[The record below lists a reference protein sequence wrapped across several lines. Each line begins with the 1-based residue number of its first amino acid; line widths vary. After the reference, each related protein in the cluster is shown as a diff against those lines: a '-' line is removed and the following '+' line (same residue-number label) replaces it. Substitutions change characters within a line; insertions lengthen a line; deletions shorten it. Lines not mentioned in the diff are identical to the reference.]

1 MRYTISIKRA
11 LRLTVVL
18 ALIGCADATTQSS
31 FQDTNYPAPP
41 EYLAF
46 NPQPEAKNKRQMVV
60 TSHPLATKAALDIL
74 ARGGNAMD
82 AAIAAQAMLT
92 VVEPYASGIGGGGFL
107 MYYDP
112 ATKKTILY
120 DGREV
125 ASQAATPNKF
135 LDKNGK
141 PLPFYAAVTGAGSVG
156 VPGLLAMLD
165 FAHKSHGKLQWHD
178 LFIDAAQTAEEGFVV
193 NERLATLVK
202 TDPYL
207 ASNLGAQQVYFPGG
221 NRIKTGETLHNPALA
236 ETLRRVAINGPRE
249 VYANFIT
256 DRIMAALNNHST
268 FPSRMTIND
277 FVDYKALR
285 RTATCGKYRVWTICS
300 ASPPS
305 SGGITMLQTLKL
317 LEKYNLAELGKD
329 NPQSYF
335 LITEASKLAF
345 ADRDAYIADPQFV
358 KINYSKLLDKRYL
371 EERGKIINQ
380 NKSLGTARP
389 GKPDASFEQYAAVAQ
404 PNQANSTTH
413 ISVVDSAGRA
423 ISLTSSL
430 EDAWGSRIVVDGFTL
445 NSQLTDFAFE
455 PQKNGKPVANR
466 VEAGKRPRSSMSPTF
481 VFDKNGQL
489 QYILGTPGG
498 SRIIPYTVQAVVA
511 LLDWKQSA
519 GQVVTA
525 GHVVNRNGTTELE
538 AGGRVAP
545 EIAAALR
552 ARGQEVVFTSLPSG
566 MNIIERTK
574 DGWVGA
580 TDPRREGL
588 AAGQ

>member
-1 MRYTISIKRA
+1 MQYNKSIK
-11 LRLTVVL
+11 TVFCLAVIL
-18 ALIGCADATTQSS
+18 ALLGCTDGGSS
-31 FQDTNYPAPP
+31 GNLTAAHYPIP
-41 EYLAF
+41 EDYNAY

-305 SGGITMLQTLKL
+305 SGGIAMLQTLKL

-430 EDAWGSRIVVDGFTL
+430 EDAWGSRIVVDGFAL

>member
-1 MRYTISIKRA
+1 MRYTTSMKTA
-11 LRLTVVL
+11 LLLTVVL
-18 ALIGCADATTQSS
+18 TFFGCADANTHASL
-31 FQDTNYPAPP
+31 DEADYPTPP
-41 EYLAF
+41 EYIAF
-46 NPQPEAKNKRQMVV
+46 NPHPEAKNKHQMVV

-74 ARGGNAMD
+74 ARGGNAVD

-112 ATKKTILY
+112 KTKKTVLY

-125 ASQAATPNKF
+125 ASQTSTPTKF

-156 VPGLLAMLD
+156 VPGLLAMLELT
-165 FAHKSHGKLQWHD
+165 HKSHGKLQWHD
-178 LFIDAAQTAEEGFVV
+178 LFIDAAHTAEGGFVV
-193 NERLATLVK
+193 NERLATLIK
-202 TDPYL
+202 NDPYL
-207 ASNLGAQQVYFPGG
+207 ANNPGARQVYFPGG
-221 NRIKTGETLHNPALA
+221 SRVRTGETLRNPALA

-256 DRIMAALNNHST
+256 DRIMAALKNNPS
-268 FPSRMTIND
+268 FPSQMTIND
-277 FVDYKALR
+277 FMNYKAVR
-285 RTATCGKYRVWTICS
+285 RAATCGSYRVWTICS

-317 LEKYNLAELGKD
+317 LEKYDLATLGKD

-345 ADRDAYIADPQFV
+345 ADRDAYVADPQFV
-358 KINYSKLLDKRYL
+358 KLNLNKLLDKRYL
-371 EERGKIINQ
+371 EERGKLINQ
-380 NKSLGTARP
+380 SKSIGTATP
-389 GKPDASFEQYAAVAQ
+389 GKPDTSFEQYAAVTQ

-413 ISVVDSAGRA
+413 ISIVDSAGRA
-423 ISLTSSL
+423 VALTSSL
-430 EDAWGSRIVVDGFTL
+430 EDTWGSRIVVDGFAL
-445 NSQLTDFAFE
+445 NSQLTDFSFT

-466 VEAGKRPRSSMSPTF
+466 VEAGKRPRSSMAPTF
-481 VFDKNGQL
+481 IFNKNGQL
-489 QYILGTPGG
+489 QYVLGTPGG
-498 SRIIPYTVQAVVA
+498 SRIIPTTVQTVVA

-519 GQVVTA
+519 NQALNA
-525 GHVVNRNGTTELE
+525 GHIINRNGITELE
-538 AGGRVAP
+538 AGGRVEP
-545 EIAAALR
+545 ELASALR
-552 ARGQEVVFTSLPSG
+552 ARGQEVIFTPLPSG

-588 AAGQ
+588 AAGL